1 MKTIIF
7 IVLLIIASPKIEE
20 QFGKE
25 IPFSFPGTSFDLTFP
40 ENGVLFISIKFA
52 TSKALR
58 LSLKFKNH
66 DKEVIV
72 ESPGYAAAI
81 PYEKYYNNKI
91 VLEYES
97 ISYSNEKGIFW
108 MNPSSDEIKVNLS
121 EIYEWKYDFQR
132 SYATDELNTAKHY
145 VELLKTS
152 PLLYT
157 IDDAEKDVILEFDYN
172 DKFIV
177 EDNLTITN
185 PMMIWDKDGIR
196 SELTTYEIK
205 KGDSLKIYMSIICT
219 PKKTCYLPSFK
230 FYFVYDGEIV
240 PPDEEELEEIEK
252 EQGNI
257 NNSQAKEK
265 NPLSKLL
272 ICLIAAIIV
281 LMIGIIVCIILI
293 IRGNKGN
300 NEKNIKDGIQQK
312 NSLPSEENVSDN
324 IEDTNINN

>member
-1 MKTIIF
+1 MKAIIF
-7 IVLLIIASPKIEE
+7 IVLLIIAPPKIEE
-20 QFGKE
+20 KFGKE
-25 IPFSFPGTSFDLTFP
+25 IPFSFPGTYFDLTFP

-97 ISYSNEKGIFW
+97 ISYSNEKGIIW

-145 VELLKTS
+145 VELLTRS

-240 PPDEEELEEIEK
+240 PPDEDELEEIEK

-265 NPLSKLL
+265 NPFSKLL